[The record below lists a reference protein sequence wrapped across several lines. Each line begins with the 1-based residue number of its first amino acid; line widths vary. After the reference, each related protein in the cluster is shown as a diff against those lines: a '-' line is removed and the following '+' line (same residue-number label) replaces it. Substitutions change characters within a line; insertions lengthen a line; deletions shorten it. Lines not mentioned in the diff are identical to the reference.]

1 MFNERTRNKNLV
13 TLSLLKIGRFSRF
26 FVWIFADVN
35 RGEVV
40 NLNEML
46 LNGSTPDSNVVV
58 RVRIWLL
65 GSSRQTLSVPR
76 RVVMTQT
83 TCWPLRGD
91 RGTEKYNPKEKR
103 KKEGNESASWPP
115 AGSKPIWL
123 LCISANSKPSWK
135 RFWGLNRYAHY
146 CHFNLG
152 CCKF

>member
-1 MFNERTRNKNLV
+1 M
-13 TLSLLKIGRFSRF
+13 
-26 FVWIFADVN
+26 IFADVS

-46 LNGSTPDSNVVV
+46 LNGSTPDSNPVV

-115 AGSKPIWL
+115 AGLKPICL
-123 LCISANSKPSWK
+123 LCISANSKPS
-135 RFWGLNRYAHY
+135 
-146 CHFNLG
+146 
-152 CCKF
+152 